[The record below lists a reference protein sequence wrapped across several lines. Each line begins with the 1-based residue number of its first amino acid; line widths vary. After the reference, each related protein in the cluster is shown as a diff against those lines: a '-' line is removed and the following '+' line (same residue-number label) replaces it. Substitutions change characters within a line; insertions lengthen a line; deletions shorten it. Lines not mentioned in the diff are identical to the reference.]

1 MNILITGTDTDIGK
15 TFVSR
20 AIALSF
26 LNKGLK
32 VGYFKPFQSGAYLNN
47 GQLIAPDVFELEKIN
62 GLKTAYSYLLEGEV
76 SPYLASLLNNVQIDI
91 NKTKKDIFEFSKE
104 LDLTV
109 IEGAGGLLCPI
120 KKNYTYADFAFDL
133 NLPIVIVTTPDLGR
147 INHTLMTLQCAKDR
161 GLNIKGLI
169 INKMPKN
176 PTTAQENFIFE
187 LSSFTN
193 EKILSIIPEDKSF
206 ECLDIEF

>member
-176 PTTAQENFIFE
+176 PTTAQENF
-187 LSSFTN
+187 
-193 EKILSIIPEDKSF
+193 
-206 ECLDIEF
+206 